1 MNTPPPQDRQVEEIK
16 DLQGDATVES
26 GELAQTQQDRLIAI
40 VEVLSLSVPEVR
52 KPRVPD
58 L

>member
-1 MNTPPPQDRQVEEIK
+1 MEEIK